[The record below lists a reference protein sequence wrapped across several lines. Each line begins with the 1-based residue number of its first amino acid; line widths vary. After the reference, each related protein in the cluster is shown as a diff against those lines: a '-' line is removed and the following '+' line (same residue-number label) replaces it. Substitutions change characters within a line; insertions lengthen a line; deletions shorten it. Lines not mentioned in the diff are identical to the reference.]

1 MAEGYQIRNQ
11 AAAHFLTLTVVDWV
25 DIFTRKI
32 YKDIVIESL
41 EYCQKFKGLEMYGFV
56 IMSNHLHMIIQSEDK
71 DLSKL
76 LKDFKSFVAKRI
88 LETIQIGPESRSEW
102 MLKRFEFAAR
112 SNSRNSNYQFWRYGN
127 HPEEIITERFLWS
140 KLNYIHMNP
149 VRAGIVRMASDYIYS
164 SASNYVNGSGLIKF
178 EMPSNPMINTLSSE
192 RFNNEI
198 NEW

>member
-1 MAEGYQIRNQ
+1 M
-11 AAAHFLTLTVVDWV
+11 
-25 DIFTRKI
+25 
-32 YKDIVIESL
+32 
-41 EYCQKFKGLEMYGFV
+41 
-56 IMSNHLHMIIQSEDK
+56 
-71 DLSKL
+71 
-76 LKDFKSFVAKRI
+76 
-88 LETIQIGPESRSEW
+88 ETIQIGPESRSEW

-178 EMPSNPMINTLSSE
+178 EMPSNPIINTLSSE